1 MNSINQFLKS
11 LGIHEVNKDQV
22 LLNLVQHTDG
32 IKIILTEKGYDD
44 PSLIKLPSLRSMCKN
59 PELKKKLWN
68 TIKENLKL

>member
-1 MNSINQFLKS
+1 
-11 LGIHEVNKDQV
+11 
-22 LLNLVQHTDG
+22 LNLVQHTDG

>member
-1 MNSINQFLKS
+1 MKSIKIRFF
-11 LGIHEVNKDQV
+11 
-22 LLNLVQHTDG
+22 LNLVEHTDG

-44 PSLIKLPSLRSMCKN
+44 PSLIKLPSVRSMCKN